1 MTKTTTS
8 TKRKR
13 IGVMC
18 SGKGTN
24 FENIVITCNKHEVV
38 LMIHDKKECGAAR
51 RAEKWGIPHVR
62 IKHTHEQEM
71 IEMFRA
77 WNVDLIVLAGYMRI
91 LKRPSD
97 FHCPIIN
104 VHPSLLPKYKGLH
117 AVEQALDSNDT
128 VTGCSVHYV
137 NEELDGGEII
147 KQAEVP
153 IMPDDTVDTL
163 TRRIQ
168 LMEYA
173 ILPKVIDDYETPIS
187 KGEGKTLSAVGA
199 GPTDRAEEYTSRGH
213 RVEEYGGGWRRL
225 DYGS

>member
-1 MTKTTTS
+1 M
-8 TKRKR
+8 
-13 IGVMC
+13 
-18 SGKGTN
+18 
-24 FENIVITCNKHEVV
+24 TCNKHEVV

-51 RAEKWGIPHVR
+51 KAEKWGIPHVR
-62 IKHTHEQEM
+62 VKHTHEDEM
-71 IEMFRA
+71 IKMFRA

-91 LKRPSD
+91 LKRPLD

-128 VTGCSVHYV
+128 VTGCTVHYV
-137 NEELDGGEII
+137 NEELDGGAII

-153 IMPDDTVDTL
+153 ILPDDTVETL

-173 ILPKVIDDYETPIS
+173 IVPKVIDDYETPIS
-187 KGEGKTLSAVGA
+187 EGERQIISAVGA
-199 GPTDRAEEYTSRGH
+199 RPTDREQEYSSRGY
-213 RVEEYGGGWRRL
+213 REQIDGGGWRRL

>member
-38 LMIHDKKECGAAR
+38 LMIHDKKECGAQK
-51 RAEKWGIPHVR
+51 RAAKYGIPHVR
-62 IKHTHEQEM
+62 VKHTNEDEM
-71 IEMFRA
+71 VHLFRA

-91 LKRPSD
+91 LKNPSA

-117 AVEQALDSNDT
+117 AVEQALDSGDT
-128 VTGCSVHYV
+128 VTGCTVHYV

-147 KQAEVP
+147 EQREVP
-153 IMPDDTVDTL
+153 ILPDDTVDTL

-199 GPTDRAEEYTSRGH
+199 RHAYRGEEYSSRGH
-213 RVEEYGGGWRRL
+213 REQIDGGGWRRL